1 MKRNER
7 PKGQNEEKEDK
18 TTKNTDFP
26 KYFLRP
32 LSGPLRPLSGLF
44 SGVSGRGAGEN
55 FSGPGP
61 ERAGENPKNHFNMA
75 LAVWRFHGRC
85 RIAPAYCFDTRKIFS
100 LKGFVWSGVFSTKK
114 ALKREQNRKAA
125 MKTVSSEHFSLLFNM
140 FCYQTQ
146 NEKFQFQSRQA

>member
-1 MKRNER
+1 MKR
-7 PKGQNEEKEDK
+7 KK
-18 TTKNTDFP
+18 TKPQKTQI
-26 KYFLRP
+26 FLSTFSGP
-32 LSGPLRPLSGLF
+32 SPALSGPYPGF
-44 SGVSGRGAGEN
+44 SPESPAAGPEKIFPARGRR
-55 FSGPGP
+55 GP

-85 RIAPAYCFDTRKIFS
+85 RIAPAYCFGTRKIFS
-100 LKGFVWSGVFSTKK
+100 LKGFVWSGVFLTKK
-114 ALKREQNRKAA
+114 AFKREQNRKAA